1 MHNFSKEIAIVIPSL
16 NPDEN
21 MVNYVKE
28 LVDYFEHIIIVDD
41 GSDSDTKFYFDKVR
55 EYEAVTVLVHD
66 TNKGKGRA
74 LKTGFQY
81 VLDTFHADNMVGVVT
96 ADADGQ
102 HSVQDTVKVA
112 KELWESQTV
121 ILGTRDFN
129 AEIVPFKSRNGNKIT
144 TVVFALLYGKRIN
157 DTQTGL
163 RGIPFTYLPRCVE
176 LPGEKFEYEIRML
189 IDIVRLKQQM
199 QEVEI
204 ETIYIN
210 SNRAT
215 HFHAIKDSLR
225 IYGVI
230 FKMFFKFAI
239 SGVVSFGVDI
249 GLFAFFTKTIFKML
263 TVSQNVFWGTV
274 IARLISS
281 ILNFQMNKKIVFDS
295 KIEGTRQAFKY
306 FILCVVQLLCS
317 WLLVVGVYNRVHF
330 DTSIIKIMVDLCLFF
345 VSFQIQQ
352 RWVFREKY

>member
-41 GSDSDTKFYFDKVR
+41 GSDSDTKPCFDKVR
-55 EYEAVTVLVHD
+55 EFVAVTILGHD

-81 VLDTFHADNMVGVVT
+81 VLDTFNCDNMVGVVT

-102 HSVQDTVKVA
+102 HSAQDTVKVA
-112 KELWESQTV
+112 KALCESQSF

-129 AEIVPFKSRNGNKIT
+129 AETVPFKSRNGNKIT
-144 TVVFALLYGKRIN
+144 TAVFALLYGKRIN

-176 LPGEKFEYEIRML
+176 LTGEKFEYEIGML
-189 IDIVRLKQQM
+189 IDIVRRKQQI
-199 QEVEI
+199 QEI
-204 ETIYIN
+204 EIKTIYIN

-225 IYGVI
+225 IYRVI

-239 SGVVSFGVDI
+239 SGVLSFGLDI
-249 GLFAFFTKTIFKML
+249 GLFAFFTKKIFKMTAVL
-263 TVSQNVFWGTV
+263 QNVFWGTV

-281 ILNFQMNKKIVFDS
+281 IFNFQMNKKIVFDS
-295 KIEGTRQAFKY
+295 KIEGKRQAVKY
-306 FILCVVQLLCS
+306 FILCVAQLLCS
-317 WLLVVGVYNRVHF
+317 WLLVVGVYKRVHF
-330 DTSIIKIMVDLCLFF
+330 DTSFIKIMVDLCLFF

-352 RWVFREKY
+352 RWVFREK